1 MSETIHGLIEQYGV
15 AAVFLGSMA
24 EGETAAV
31 LGGFFAHQ
39 ALFPVWQV
47 LVAAGAGSFFGDLV
61 FFVIGRRFADHPR
74 VERLRSTA
82 GFGKAL
88 AWIERHP
95 DLFVFASRFLYGFR
109 TAGGVAAGLSSI
121 GTGRFLVLNA
131 VSAAVWAIVFAGGGY
146 VFGLGAQRLLGEEIA
161 RHERL
166 LVALA
171 IGVVTLVAAR
181 FLVVRYRPAW
191 ISAAR
196 ARRLPGRGS
205 AE

>member
-1 MSETIHGLIEQYGV
+1 MSDFVHGLIEQYGV
-15 AAVFLGSMA
+15 AAVFLGSAA

-47 LVAAGAGSFFGDLV
+47 LVAAGAGSFLGDLV
-61 FFVIGRRFADHPR
+61 FFVIGRRFSAHPR
-74 VERLRSTA
+74 VARLRETA
-82 GFGKAL
+82 GFRKAL

-95 DLFVFASRFLYGFR
+95 DLFVFGSRFLYGFR
-109 TAGGVAAGLSSI
+109 TAGGIAAGLSLI

-131 VSAAVWAIVFAGGGY
+131 VSAAVWAVVFAGGGY
-146 VFGLGAQRLLGEEIA
+146 VFGLGAERILGEEIA

-171 IGVVTLVAAR
+171 IGVATLIAAR
-181 FLVVRYRPAW
+181 LLVVRYRPSW

-196 ARRLPGRGS
+196 APRRRGRGS
-205 AE
+205 AG